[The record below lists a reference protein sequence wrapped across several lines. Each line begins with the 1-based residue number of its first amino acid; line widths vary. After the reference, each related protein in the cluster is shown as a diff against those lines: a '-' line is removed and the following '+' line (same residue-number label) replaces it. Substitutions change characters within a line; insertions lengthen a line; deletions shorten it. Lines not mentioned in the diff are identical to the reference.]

1 MNNSVALAD
10 WNFSKRL
17 VGSRLA
23 TLVERMLAKL
33 LFVAYA
39 IDKDCIRR
47 LILSL
52 IKRLEKGESYS
63 PTLRAIF
70 VHYHNVHVGLYSMGG
85 CFSIG
90 HFDRHTTIGRF
101 CSISRTAYAMNRNHP
116 VERKSTHAF
125 FYNPVFGFCHEDR
138 VPYTALWIGN
148 DVWIGHNVT
157 IMPHV
162 RSIGDGA
169 VVGAGAVVN
178 KEVPPYAIVL
188 GNPARVVRYRFSA
201 PTIER
206 LLAERWWDKSIGEVL
221 PHFAEY
227 CRPYEERSTPAT
239 PGSASIAP

>member
-1 MNNSVALAD
+1 MNNSVSLAD
-10 WNFSKRL
+10 WKSLKTQNGPVPCS
-17 VGSRLA
+17 VGA
-23 TLVERMLAKL
+23 RMLAKL
-33 LFVAYA
+33 LFAAYA
-39 IDKDCIRR
+39 IEKDCFRN

-52 IKRLEKGESYS
+52 VNKLENGECYS

-70 VHYHNVHVGLYSMGG
+70 SHYHDVHVGMYSMGS

-116 VERKSTHAF
+116 MDRKSTHAF

-138 VPYTALWIGN
+138 IPYTALWIGN

-178 KEVPPYAIVL
+178 KDVPSYAIVL
-188 GNPARVVRYRFSA
+188 GNPARVVRYRFSF

-206 LLAERWWDKSIGEVL
+206 LLAERWWDRSIDEIL
-221 PHFAEY
+221 PRFAEY
-227 CRPYEERSTPAT
+227 CNRFEE
-239 PGSASIAP
+239 